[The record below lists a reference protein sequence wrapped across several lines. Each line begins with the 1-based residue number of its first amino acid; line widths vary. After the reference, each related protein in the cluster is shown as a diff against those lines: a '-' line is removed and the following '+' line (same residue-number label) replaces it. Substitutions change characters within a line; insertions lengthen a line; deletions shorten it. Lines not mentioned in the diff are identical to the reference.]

1 MVAEVEPAELAQLLD
16 LAERPRVENWSLR
29 AALTRY
35 AQPQPQRGSAVIEL
49 VRRCEAA
56 LHPHAK
62 LLAKRGTE
70 LWPAVA
76 SDDDDDD
83 DSEPSDD
90 PTDARILGVL
100 RAMQQLDGLAD
111 VLATWAVDR
120 AEPRPD
126 DEVDRTVQEVMAQL
140 EALGVEREE
149 RPPPPRGGRRG

>member
-1 MVAEVEPAELAQLLD
+1 MAAEVEPAELAQLLD

-62 LLAKRGTE
+62 VLAKRGHE
-70 LWPAVA
+70 LWASVAADGDAGAGSGPA
-76 SDDDDDD
+76 SGTD
-83 DSEPSDD
+83 
-90 PTDARILGVL
+90 DARIVGVL
-100 RAMQQLDGLAD
+100 RAMQALDRLAD
-111 VLATWAVDR
+111 VLAGWAVARSD
-120 AEPRPD
+120 PRPD
-126 DEVDRTVQEVMAQL
+126 DDVDRTVAAVTARL